1 MFSPLQLLS
10 ASDDMSFVFM
20 MFMNVYVEALP
31 FFMALSPPPFN
42 EANDAKELKNGNKL
56 RGPVI

>member
-20 MFMNVYVEALP
+20 MFMNVYVEVLP
-31 FFMALSPPPFN
+31 FLWLCLLLHLTRRN
-42 EANDAKELKNGNKL
+42 EAKEIKKMEINYEGL
-56 RGPVI
+56 